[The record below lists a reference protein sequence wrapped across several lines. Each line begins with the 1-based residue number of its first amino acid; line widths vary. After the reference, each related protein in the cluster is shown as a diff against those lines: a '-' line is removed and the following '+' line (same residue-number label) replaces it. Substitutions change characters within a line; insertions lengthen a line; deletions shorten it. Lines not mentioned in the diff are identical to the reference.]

1 MTVTGNTRDSGP
13 VRSRDARG
21 SEAGLSLAELMV
33 AIVII
38 AILLAAFA
46 AIVSSARGLLQ
57 EADAAGEALRV
68 AEAQIETLRA
78 LPPAKRP
85 QGRDL
90 PPLAA
95 ADTLDRL
102 RNGACDVTI
111 ESIEGPGAP
120 PGLAR
125 VRVRVTWTGECGPR
139 DLELCTMVGP
149 PRD

>member
-1 MTVTGNTRDSGP
+1 MVMTANTRDDTIPRPRGP
-13 VRSRDARG
+13 GRG
-21 SEAGLSLAELMV
+21 EAGFSLAELMV

-46 AIVSSARGLLQ
+46 AIVSSARDLLR

-78 LPPAKRP
+78 LPPARRP

-90 PPLAA
+90 PALTA
-95 ADTLDRL
+95 ADALDRL
-102 RNGACDVTI
+102 PGGTCAVTV
-111 ESIEGPGAP
+111 EPVDAGKE

-125 VRVRVTWTGECGPR
+125 VRVRVGWIGECGPR
-139 DLELCTMVGP
+139 DLELCTVVGP